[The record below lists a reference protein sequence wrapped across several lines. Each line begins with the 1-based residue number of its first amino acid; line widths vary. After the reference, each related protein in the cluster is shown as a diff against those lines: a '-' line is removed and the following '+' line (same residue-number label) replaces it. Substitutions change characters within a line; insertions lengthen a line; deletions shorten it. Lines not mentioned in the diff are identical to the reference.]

1 MFSSAFESNNPLGL
15 IRTNSFNSETSSS
28 SNCNFTRLGIR
39 FKRVEHDFLTREPS
53 LTVNNPVIGANK
65 KNQKKIPDNN
75 DKMSV
80 DGDEENKDGQD
91 NKSTKPPTIHKTYL
105 KYFSKILGQNKE
117 IYVNGVFMSGPR
129 PCWILICGNGSVNP
143 VKLEITEDNGY
154 YSILPSPPPQI
165 LGKGKIW
172 VHPMIV
178 DGRIKCFT
186 EFHNINCPYG
196 FLYVNNKVK

>member
-1 MFSSAFESNNPLGL
+1 MSTGNASGVNKKDNSNNSNNNSNKKST
-15 IRTNSFNSETSSS
+15 TNSNE
-28 SNCNFTRLGIR
+28 
-39 FKRVEHDFLTREPS
+39 
-53 LTVNNPVIGANK
+53 
-65 KNQKKIPDNN
+65 
-75 DKMSV
+75 DKMNV
-80 DGDEENKDGQD
+80 DGEEGDNGNTKEDGND
-91 NKSTKPPTIHKTYL
+91 GATSTTTHEPIIHPIHKTYL

-143 VKLEITEDNGY
+143 VKLEITEENGY
-154 YSILPSPPPQI
+154 FSLLPSPPPQI
-165 LGKGKIW
+165 LSKGKIW

-196 FLYVNNKVK
+196 FLYVNNNVSQ